1 MVRPH
6 ELQAFLEREL
16 VGRPHAR
23 AHELRITSIKDLRAV
38 QTLATLALRA
48 CTPPDKR
55 RRDLFDGYL
64 RGFALVP
71 DPGAPIQTDHFEM
84 PNFRVMRSAP

>member
-1 MVRPH
+1 M
-6 ELQAFLEREL
+6 
-16 VGRPHAR
+16 HA
-23 AHELRITSIKDLRAV
+23 
-38 QTLATLALRA
+38 
-48 CTPPDKR
+48 PDKR